1 MPPNYLSIYLTG
13 LLADVF
19 RRRSDLGNLVFIFS
33 DPNQRKDENR
43 FKKGVTSLHRG
54 WPLINL
60 VNRNNRSKISSG
72 WARHFLIKKMHLDVF
87 LFIDFRQ
94 DYLVAHNAM
103 PNIPV
108 SPRRHNLA
116 DGCTSH
122 LLPLAFAY
130 SCPLCRCA

>member
-1 MPPNYLSIYLTG
+1 MIPNYVAIYLTG

-60 VNRNNRSKISSG
+60 VNTNNRSKTSSG
-72 WARHFLIKKMHLDVF
+72 WARHFLKKMHLDVF
-87 LFIDFRQ
+87 LFIDFRN

-103 PNIPV
+103 PNIPSRAHNAMPNIPSWV
-108 SPRRHNLA
+108 AWTGHATHAPRIKSRA
-116 DGCTSH
+116 
-122 LLPLAFAY
+122 
-130 SCPLCRCA
+130 